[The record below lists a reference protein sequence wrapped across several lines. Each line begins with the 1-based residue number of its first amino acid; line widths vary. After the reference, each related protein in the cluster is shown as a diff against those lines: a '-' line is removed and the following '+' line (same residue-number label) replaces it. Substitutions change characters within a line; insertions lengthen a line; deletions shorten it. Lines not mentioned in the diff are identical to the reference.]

1 VTPQA
6 SPPPTVKV
14 QTANAQTSN
23 ALIAGVSTAGAPLA
37 VTLGDPAGIGPE
49 IIVKAW
55 AALRQAGPVFMV
67 VGDHDALAS
76 ASSRGGAKLRRIGS
90 PEAATDIF
98 PDALPV
104 LDLPLL
110 SPVVAGKPSPAYAP
124 AIIRWIETGVGLA
137 LSGAVR
143 GLVTAPIAKKPL
155 YEAGFSF
162 PGHTEFLA
170 ELTAG
175 AAYDGPR
182 GPVMM
187 LATASL
193 RTVLATIHL
202 PLAAAISSL
211 STARIVEVGR
221 TTAYALT
228 HDFGITH
235 PRLALAGLNPHAGED
250 GALGREEIEIV
261 NPAAAE
267 LRAMGI
273 DCADARPAD
282 SLFHE
287 EARARYDA
295 VICLYHDQ
303 ALIPVKTLD
312 FWGGVNASLGLPIV
326 RTSPDH
332 GVGYDIA
339 GRGLARADSLIAA
352 LHMAHDMASARLRSR
367 GGLAGGAS
375 AQSL

>member
-1 VTPQA
+1 
-6 SPPPTVKV
+6 
-14 QTANAQTSN
+14 
-23 ALIAGVSTAGAPLA
+23 

-49 IIVKAW
+49 IIFKAW
-55 AALRQAGPVFMV
+55 AALRHGGPIFMV
-67 VGDHDALAS
+67 VGDHDALAA
-76 ASSRGGAKLRRIGS
+76 ASSRNGARLRRIGS
-90 PEAATDIF
+90 PDAAADIF

-124 AIIRWIETGVGLA
+124 AVIRWIETGVGLA
-137 LSGAVR
+137 LSGAVS

-175 AAYDGPR
+175 AAYGGPR

-187 LATASL
+187 LATPEL
-193 RTVLATIHL
+193 KTVLATIHA
-202 PLAAAISSL
+202 PLSVAISSL
-211 STARIVEVGR
+211 STTRIVDVGR
-221 TTAYALT
+221 VAAHALT
-228 HDFGITH
+228 HDFGIER

-250 GALGREEIEIV
+250 GALGREEIDII
-261 NPAAAE
+261 NPAAAQ

-287 EARARYDA
+287 QARARYDA

-312 FWGGVNASLGLPIV
+312 FWGGVNATLGLPIV

-339 GRGLARADSLIAA
+339 GRGLARPDSLIAA
-352 LHMAHDMASARLRSR
+352 LHMAQTMARARGRSQTSFA
-367 GGLAGGAS
+367 AGA
-375 AQSL
+375 